1 LGSLRLQWEATPR
14 PDLEERIEDL
24 ELLVADQLRWR
35 DELAA
40 QRSAAEGRATPIRV
54 DLPAEELSR
63 IESHMETLRKERSHL
78 RLLWNLGPAPHL
90 QQRIDDVERILED
103 QRQWRDQL
111 LVDHR
116 AVGDVA
122 VPAAMSNE
130 EEARFR
136 LEEARRA
143 LEEFLSAPPD
153 AARARALLERV
164 AGFVPDSLRQELGQR
179 LAQENFLPEE
189 CAAWAREALLS
200 LGGTPP
206 SLPPP
211 PAVEVPA
218 ANFGSPEFP
227 LFQGLWHRY
236 RRLGRA
242 NGMEDSVEIESVSAE
257 AGMTHARVRVE
268 TALDRWNFLISSY
281 TLDCDGTEISRSS
294 EGRKEVFLRTP
305 AAAETEI
312 WAAQLGDLRLQRR
325 IVSASE
331 TVTVPYGTFH
341 NCVVVEFASSVDV
354 RSDRK
359 SVSSRSVYA
368 PGIGLILLEYA
379 DPDFESFG
387 LELVDTNAESPLRR
401 R

>member
-1 LGSLRLQWEATPR
+1 
-14 PDLEERIEDL
+14 
-24 ELLVADQLRWR
+24 
-35 DELAA
+35 
-40 QRSAAEGRATPIRV
+40 
-54 DLPAEELSR
+54 
-63 IESHMETLRKERSHL
+63 
-78 RLLWNLGPAPHL
+78 
-90 QQRIDDVERILED
+90 
-103 QRQWRDQL
+103 
-111 LVDHR
+111 
-116 AVGDVA
+116 
-122 VPAAMSNE
+122 
-130 EEARFR
+130 
-136 LEEARRA
+136 
-143 LEEFLSAPPD
+143 
-153 AARARALLERV
+153 
-164 AGFVPDSLRQELGQR
+164 
-179 LAQENFLPEE
+179 
-189 CAAWAREALLS
+189 
-200 LGGTPP
+200 
-206 SLPPP
+206 
-211 PAVEVPA
+211 
-218 ANFGSPEFP
+218 
-227 LFQGLWHRY
+227 
-236 RRLGRA
+236 
-242 NGMEDSVEIESVSAE
+242 MEDSVEIESVSAE